1 MMPLPKELAT
11 PPVTKMYF
19 VSMLCEIELFNFM
32 RKYNNDKEL
41 QNKTRRK
48 AYKGF
53 FNDVLCNRKGK
64 EGSLKASL
72 VRQRFTT
79 YPNLSMSY
87 NQHKSVRPAKALV
100 LLLSLDV

>member
-1 MMPLPKELAT
+1 
-11 PPVTKMYF
+11 MYF

-53 FNDVLCNRKGK
+53 LNDVLCKRKGK

-87 NQHKSVRPAKALV
+87 NQHKSVRPVKALV